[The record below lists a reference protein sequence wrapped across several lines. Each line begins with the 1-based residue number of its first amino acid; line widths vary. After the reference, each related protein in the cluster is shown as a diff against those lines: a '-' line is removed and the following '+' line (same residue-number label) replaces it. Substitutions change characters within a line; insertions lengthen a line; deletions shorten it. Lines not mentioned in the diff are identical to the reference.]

1 MTPRF
6 DPIPIRKMR
15 PACFTQ
21 GAFFAEVSA
30 EGPAVDVKAEAARPE
45 RLKSPGRRP
54 FRLSFLSEQK
64 IFNKSLL
71 YYFVILNHLLSQSY
85 VL

>member
-45 RLKSPGRRP
+45 RLKAIPHNAARAD
-54 FRLSFLSEQK
+54 SEK
-64 IFNKSLL
+64 I
-71 YYFVILNHLLSQSY
+71 
-85 VL
+85 